1 MAKIYTD
8 EEICYLR
15 KNPNVR
21 TIRHDRL
28 SLTYEFRCHLYD
40 AYMTS
45 GRSGMRAALEQAG
58 IPCKMVG
65 LGVIRQLCGN
75 FDKRRPV
82 NCSGT
87 APSIRRRPN
96 TPQEVDLLVSSGAFV
111 RKNNGIS
118 FSDDFVSYVARH
130 YPDVTVS
137 SALKELGVDPDLVFL
152 ETIVD
157 STFHLLQCAEER
169 ILWSCPGK
177 DTPDQSEASRFGQR

>member
-137 SALKELGVDPDLVFL
+137 SALKELGVDPDLVGYL
-152 ETIVD
+152 
-157 STFHLLQCAEER
+157 R
-169 ILWSCPGK
+169 IRKLTRQIEGR
-177 DTPDQSEASRFGQR
+177 DGQKVCRTHQG

>member
-58 IPCKMVG
+58 GARILLRK
-65 LGVIRQLCGN
+65 LI
-75 FDKRRPV
+75 
-82 NCSGT
+82 CSFLP
-87 APSIRRRPN
+87 APSYGKTMASPSPMTSYPMWLAIIRMLR
-96 TPQEVDLLVSSGAFV
+96 
-111 RKNNGIS
+111 
-118 FSDDFVSYVARH
+118 
-130 YPDVTVS
+130 
-137 SALKELGVDPDLVFL
+137 
-152 ETIVD
+152 
-157 STFHLLQCAEER
+157 
-169 ILWSCPGK
+169 
-177 DTPDQSEASRFGQR
+177 

>member
-137 SALKELGVDPDLVFL
+137 SALKELGVDPDLV
-152 ETIVD
+152 
-157 STFHLLQCAEER
+157 
-169 ILWSCPGK
+169 
-177 DTPDQSEASRFGQR
+177 

>member
-8 EEICYLR
+8 EEIRYLR
-15 KNPNVR
+15 ENPNVR

-40 AYMTS
+40 AYMAN

-65 LGVIRQLCGN
+65 LGVIRHLCGN

-111 RKNNGIS
+111 RKNQW
-118 FSDDFVSYVARH
+118 
-130 YPDVTVS
+130 
-137 SALKELGVDPDLVFL
+137 
-152 ETIVD
+152 
-157 STFHLLQCAEER
+157 HLLLR
-169 ILWSCPGK
+169 
-177 DTPDQSEASRFGQR
+177 